1 MKEGVLDGKVVL
13 LKWHWLIIFI
23 IQEDEIQNE
32 DAAQI
37 YNLLILQW
45 RNEVYAPELLP
56 YQKILIEQT
65 QNYLNLPQSR
75 NKLVNELVKMQQ
87 NRLSYLIKD
96 YHSVRQKKIA
106 SQTEVDPELLSDAE
120 RLYY

>member
-1 MKEGVLDGKVVL
+1 MIL
-13 LKWHWLIIFI
+13 FI
-23 IQEDEIQNE
+23 NQEDEIQNE

-75 NKLVNELVKMQQ
+75 NKLVNELVKM
-87 NRLSYLIKD
+87 
-96 YHSVRQKKIA
+96 
-106 SQTEVDPELLSDAE
+106 
-120 RLYY
+120 

>member
-1 MKEGVLDGKVVL
+1 M
-13 LKWHWLIIFI
+13 IIFI

-37 YNLLILQW
+37 YNLLTLQW

-56 YQKILIEQT
+56 YQRILIEQT